1 MSQNTEKPAII
12 LSRDD
17 YERLDNL
24 ISGLPPARQDELA
37 GLQTELD
44 RADLVDTAQL
54 PANVVRL
61 GSIVRFR
68 NEETGEEIERRLG
81 FPAELGLPGPEGISI
96 LSPAGTAL
104 LGLSVGQKIDW
115 PVGGKVVHLQILSV
129 A

>member
-44 RADLVDTAQL
+44 RADLVDTVQL